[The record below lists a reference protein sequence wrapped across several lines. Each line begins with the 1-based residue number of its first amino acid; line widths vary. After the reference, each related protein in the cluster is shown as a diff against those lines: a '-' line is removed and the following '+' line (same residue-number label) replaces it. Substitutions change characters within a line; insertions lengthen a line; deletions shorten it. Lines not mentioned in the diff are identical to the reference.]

1 MSPATTANWIVFGA
15 SVLVLLGIDIYVH
28 RGAHA
33 DTRRRAMLWTVF
45 WVSAGLLFNVY
56 VWITRGAEAG
66 QLYLA
71 AYLME
76 ESLSIDNLFVFL
88 IIFRSLRIPNAH
100 QRKALSWGIFG
111 ALFFRAIFIFVGAE
125 ALERWEWVMYI
136 FALLLLYAAWHA
148 YREDPGAEEDSMV
161 VEWLERHLPVSRHT
175 KEAHF
180 FTRESGKLQV
190 TPLLVAVIGLELTD
204 VMFAIDSVPAA
215 FSVFDDPKNA
225 DQFIVYS
232 SNVFAI
238 LGLRSIYIAMS
249 AALTHLRYLHYGL
262 AAVLTF
268 AAGKMLT
275 HKWIEIEPLW
285 SVGIIVACIGVSIW
299 TSIRA
304 EERDPR
310 IEVEETDLTDPTVP
324 DAQPQEAPSDTVER

>member
-1 MSPATTANWIVFGA
+1 MEPATTADWTIFGVA
-15 SVLVLLGIDIYVH
+15 VLTLISIDIYVH
-28 RGAHA
+28 RGEHT
-33 DTRRRAMLWTVF
+33 DSRRRAIKWSIF

-56 VWITRGAEAG
+56 VWFSRGAEAG
-66 QLYLA
+66 QQFLA

-88 IIFRSLRIPNAH
+88 IIFRTLRVPKEH
-100 QRKALSWGIFG
+100 QRKALSWGVFG
-111 ALFFRAIFIFVGAE
+111 ALFFRAIFIFLGAE
-125 ALERWEWVMYI
+125 ALERWDWVMYI

-148 YREDPGAEEDSMV
+148 FRENPADEEESKL
-161 VEWLERHLPVSRHT
+161 VEWLGRHLPVSRHT
-175 KEAHF
+175 KHPQF
-180 FTRESGKLQV
+180 FTRETGKLQV

-215 FSVFDDPKNA
+215 FSVTTDR
-225 DQFIVYS
+225 FIVYS

-238 LGLRSIYIAMS
+238 LGLRSIYIAIA

-268 AAGKMLT
+268 AAAKMLT
-275 HKWIEIEPLW
+275 HRWVEIPPLA
-285 SVGIIVACIGVSIW
+285 SVAIIVACIGISIW

-304 EERDPR
+304 EQREPVPQPEDNLY
-310 IEVEETDLTDPTVP
+310 TDANGLPGVRE
-324 DAQPQEAPSDTVER
+324 EAPSDVEP